1 MKTIPIL
8 YSDDEIIIIN
18 KEAGLS
24 VQGGKNITESVDS
37 LLPQQIG
44 QKVFLVHRLDKDTS
58 GILVV
63 AKSSQGASKWTKLFG
78 SHIIKKQYIALCYG
92 KMKKDEGIIE
102 TPIEVKGITKNARTF
117 YKVLKTVKLDI
128 DENTNIPLSLISL
141 ILDTGR
147 MHQIRIHLAKNNCP
161 ILADDKHGDFKINK
175 LVKKK
180 LGIKTL
186 QLAAI
191 KLTIPL
197 VEGEIVFE
205 IDNPLYKI

>member
-63 AKSSQGASKWTKLFG
+63 AKSSQAAAKWTKLFG